1 MFGYWKKL
9 RELEEQ
15 NRDLN
20 ERLEAVEEYVHRQDV
35 FKLLKKYSEKYGL
48 EIELRQDLYSKRY
61 YLDTKDGKTICLLNC
76 FNGMA
81 DVYSEIERCESK
93 IKAFMY
99 DRIKD
104 AVAEAAEKEGEKA
117 NDKE

>member
-1 MFGYWKKL
+1 MRLFSRV

-20 ERLEAVEEYVHRQDV
+20 ERLEAVEEYIHRRDI
-35 FKLLKKYSEKYGL
+35 FKLLGKYSKKYGIK
-48 EIELRQDLYSKRY
+48 IELRQDLCNRRY
-61 YLDTKDGKTICLLNC
+61 YLATEDGKMICLLNC

-99 DRIKD
+99 DKM
-104 AVAEAAEKEGEKA
+104 KEGEKA